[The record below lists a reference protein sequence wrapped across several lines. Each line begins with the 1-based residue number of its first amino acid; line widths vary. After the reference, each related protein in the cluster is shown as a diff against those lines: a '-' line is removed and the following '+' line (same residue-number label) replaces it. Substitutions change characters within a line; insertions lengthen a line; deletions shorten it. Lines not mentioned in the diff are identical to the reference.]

1 MNKHV
6 KIWHLLLLLLLA
18 LILVRASL
26 IYESINLFV
35 NFFFLLFNDFTWAIN
50 QINLQLAD
58 YFISTITIIL
68 LPVLIIFARKKISF
82 FQIRVNFPSGAITVL
97 IFIFI
102 YAPLITDANPDFQKN
117 IGVTK
122 LLPPFSSVFSITLKE
137 TDAALDA
144 KSKFL
149 RQKNK
154 VVKRSFDEQIIFAD
168 SVKANDAV
176 VYYQKGKAFYIER
189 EQVRQTDGKFFQKK
203 IFLFGTDEYGRDV
216 FARLIF
222 GARISLFVGF
232 GSVIVTLIL
241 GLFLGFLAGY
251 FGGIID
257 SALNRIADMLM
268 AFPIVFLII
277 LILALFGNSLFTVI
291 LVLGYSG
298 WMSLFKIV
306 RGEVISIKNRDYFL
320 TAQMLGLPKRNLL
333 FKEVLPVIAAPV
345 LVNLVFQY
353 ANVILAESALSYL
366 GLGTGGMY
374 PSWGAMIDS
383 GQQYLT
389 KAWWMI
395 FAPAIALFVTLFA
408 ANNIARKLRTYYNP
422 LLNS

>member
-1 MNKHV
+1 M
-6 KIWHLLLLLLLA
+6 ILLLSLLL
-18 LILVRASL
+18 ITTRFSL
-26 IYESINLFV
+26 IYESVVLFTK
-35 NFFFLLFNDFTWAIN
+35 FFLLLFKDFTWAFN
-50 QINLQLAD
+50 QLNLQLAD
-58 YFISTITIIL
+58 YFFSTITILL
-68 LPVLIIFARKKISF
+68 LPVLIIIARNKFRLPQLEVS
-82 FQIRVNFPSGAITVL
+82 FPSGTITIL
-97 IFIFI
+97 TFIFI
-102 YAPLITDANPDFQKN
+102 YAPLITDTNPDFQKN

-122 LLPPFSSVFSITLKE
+122 LLPPLSRVYMLKLKE
-137 TDAALDA
+137 PDAAADM
-144 KSKFL
+144 KTKFL
-149 RQKNK
+149 YQKNK

-168 SVKANDAV
+168 SLKENDSII
-176 VYYQKGKAFYIER
+176 YYQKEKEFHIKR
-189 EQVRQTDGKFFQKK
+189 ELLQEADGKLFEKRV
-203 IFLFGTDEYGRDV
+203 FLFGTDEYGRDV
-216 FARLIF
+216 FTRLIF

-232 GSVIVTLIL
+232 GSVAITLIF

-277 LILALFGNSLFTVI
+277 LILALFGNSLFAVI

-306 RGEVISIKNRDYFL
+306 RSEVISIKNRDYFI

-333 FKEVLPVIAAPV
+333 FKEIMPVIAAPV
-345 LVNLVFQY
+345 LVNLIFQY
-353 ANVILAESALSYL
+353 GNVILAESALSYL

-395 FAPAIALFVTLFA
+395 FPPGFALFITLFA
-408 ANNIARKLRTYYNP
+408 ANNIARKLSAYYNP
-422 LLNS
+422 LLKS